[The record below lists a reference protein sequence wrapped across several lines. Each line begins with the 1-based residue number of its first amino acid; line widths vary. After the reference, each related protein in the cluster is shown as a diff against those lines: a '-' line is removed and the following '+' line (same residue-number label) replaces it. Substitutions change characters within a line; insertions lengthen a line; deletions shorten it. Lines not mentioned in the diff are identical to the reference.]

1 MLSLVPWFF
10 SVGICADA
18 NAQAKRPAAD
28 ASRTGPATPARTA
41 DVVFRRDGTS
51 VAGVI
56 LRQEIGQGVVVLG
69 ADGAITIPWEDID
82 HVVTSASP
90 ARAPT
95 DTSTPT
101 YESTGK
107 GSPAT
112 SERGADFRA
121 ASKRIAGVWLGG
133 DVWSDANVL
142 LKHYTLTDGASAWSS
157 GADVGALAFVSV
169 HFRGPPVVDEDGETN
184 WLECEL
190 GIGAG
195 AHDGFWKAYGHASV
209 GLVDGETPL
218 AFGLHYAIG
227 HLHPARDDV
236 SWSGALLGLAWVPTY
251 VNFFGQGGA
260 PSRGA
265 LNPAG
270 IRLTVD
276 IGRFSVGHGGPM
288 PMLRLVAGWLPDVGL
303 LPTMFDAGIG
313 CAFY

>member
-1 MLSLVPWFF
+1 MVF
-10 SVGICADA
+10 SVGVCADA
-18 NAQAKRPAAD
+18 NGQASSPAAD
-28 ASRTGPATPARTA
+28 APRTAPAMPPGTA

-51 VAGVI
+51 VAGII
-56 LRQEIGQGVVVLG
+56 LRQDIGKGIVVLG
-69 ADGAITIPWEDID
+69 ANGTITIPWEDVD
-82 HVVTSASP
+82 HVVSSASP
-90 ARAPT
+90 PRAPT

-133 DVWSDANVL
+133 DAWADANVL
-142 LKHYTLTDGASAWSS
+142 LKHYTVTDGSSAWSS
-157 GADVGALAFVSV
+157 GADVGAMAFVSL

-184 WLECEL
+184 WIECEL

-195 AHDGFWKAYGHASV
+195 AHDGFWRAYGRGSV
-209 GLVDGETPL
+209 GFVDGETPL
-218 AFGLHYAIG
+218 VVGLHYAVG

-251 VNFFGQGGA
+251 VNYFGEGGA

-270 IRLTVD
+270 IRLTIDV
-276 IGRFSVGHGGPM
+276 GRFSIGHGTPT
-288 PMLRLVAGWLPDVGL
+288 PMLRLVLGWLPDVGP
-303 LPTMFDAGIG
+303 LPTTFDAGVG